1 MPIRR
6 LPPVLIDRIAAGEVV
21 ERPAA
26 VVKELME
33 NAMDAGARSVEVV
46 IHGGGRDLVRITD
59 DGCGMGPDDLAL
71 CVERHATSKLAGEDL
86 LAISTL
92 GFRGEALPSIG
103 AVAHLAIASRL
114 RGAPHA
120 FEVRVDGGAVTPP
133 RPAALGEGTRVEV
146 RDLFYAT
153 PARLKFLKSDR
164 AETAAAVDV
173 VRRLALARPDV
184 AVTLVAEDKP
194 ALVWPARAL
203 DAEGRA
209 ARLADVLGGETGRN
223 VIAVAGERG
232 GVVLEGL
239 AGLPSYSKANS
250 LSQYLFVNGRP
261 VRDKL
266 LMGAIRGAYSDLL
279 PSDRYPVLA
288 LFFSL
293 DPREVDVN
301 VHPAKTEVRFRDGG
315 NVRALIVRT
324 LTDALAARVPQTAG
338 TIADRLVML
347 ARAPELEQDA
357 TRRPL
362 PGGGAFPQPLPFA
375 ARGGYDWRASPARP
389 VEPFAPAGAVAEPG
403 RPGYAPAQLDGGAGP
418 FGQGAFDIAPPS
430 ADARADAAPLQASD
444 LDRPLGAA
452 RAQLH
457 ETYIVAQTRD
467 GLVLVDQHAA
477 HERLVYERLKAGLD
491 RDGVARQGLLIP
503 AVVDLDPADAERLA
517 DKAEELAALG
527 LVVEPFGP
535 GAVLVREV
543 PALLKDGDVAKLVR
557 DLAEHAAEWDDALPL
572 ERRLLHV
579 AATMACHGS
588 VRAGRRLKVE
598 EMNALLREMEE
609 TPNSGECNHGRP
621 TFVTLSL
628 KDVEKLFAR
637 R

>member
-1 MPIRR
+1 MSIRR

-26 VVKELME
+26 VVKELVE
-33 NAMDAGARSVEVV
+33 NALDAGARAIEVV
-46 IHGGGRDLVRITD
+46 IQGGGRRLVRVSD
-59 DGCGMGPDDLAL
+59 DGSGMGPDDLAL
-71 CVERHATSKLAGEDL
+71 CVERHATSKLQGEDL

-103 AVAHLAIASRL
+103 AVAHLAIASRPP
-114 RGAPHA
+114 GADHA
-120 FEVRVDGGAVTPP
+120 FEVRVDGGILTPP
-133 RPAALGEGTRVEV
+133 RPAALGGGTRVEV

-164 AETAAAVDV
+164 AEGAAAADV

-184 AVTLVAEDKP
+184 AFTLVLDDRAP
-194 ALVWPARAL
+194 LTFPARPL

-209 ARLADVLGGETGRN
+209 ARLADVLGADAGRN
-223 VIAVAGERG
+223 VVPVFGQRND
-232 GVVLEGL
+232 VVLEGL
-239 AGLPSYSKANS
+239 VGLPTFSKANS
-250 LSQYLFVNGRP
+250 LSQFLFVNGRP

-266 LMGAIRGAYSDLL
+266 LMGAVRAAYADLL
-279 PSDRYPVLA
+279 PSDRFPVLA
-288 LFFSL
+288 LFIDI
-293 DPREVDVN
+293 DPRDVDVN

-324 LTDALAARVPQTAG
+324 LTDALGARLPSTAATM
-338 TIADRLVML
+338 ADRLVAL
-347 ARAPELEQDA
+347 ARAPGLQGGVV
-357 TRRPL
+357 RPL
-362 PGGGAFPQPLPFA
+362 PASGGFAGSAPGAGGFAGGPSASGAFAGYRPAAPLD
-375 ARGGYDWRASPARP
+375 YDWRTSASRPA
-389 VEPFAPAGAVAEPG
+389 E
-403 RPGYAPAQLDGGAGP
+403 DG
-418 FGQGAFDIAPPS
+418 FGLGEGEQARLDIAPPS
-430 ADARADAAPLQASD
+430 ADARADAAPIAAAD

-457 ETYIVAQTRD
+457 ETYIVAQTRE

-477 HERLVYERLKAGLD
+477 HERLVYEKLKAALS

-503 AVVDLDPADAERLA
+503 VVVELDPAEADRLAER
-517 DKAEELAALG
+517 AEDLAALG
-527 LVVEPFGP
+527 LALEAFGH

-543 PALLKDGDVAKLVR
+543 PALLKDADVTRLVT

-588 VRAGRRLKVE
+588 VRAGRRLRVE

-609 TPNSGECNHGRP
+609 TPNAGECNHGRP

>member
-26 VVKELME
+26 VVKELVE
-33 NAMDAGARSVEVV
+33 NALDAGARAVEVV
-46 IHGGGRDLVRITD
+46 IDGGGRRLVRVTD
-59 DGCGMGPDDLAL
+59 DGAGMGPDDLAL
-71 CVERHATSKLAGEDL
+71 SVERHATSKLPGEDL

-103 AVAHLAIASRL
+103 AVARLAITSRPK
-114 RGAPHA
+114 GAPNG
-120 FEVRVDGGAVTPP
+120 FEIRVEGGVVSPP
-133 RPAALGEGTRVEV
+133 RPAALARGTRVEV

-164 AETAAAVDV
+164 AEAAAAADV

-184 AVTLVAEDKP
+184 AFTLAVDDRAPVTFP
-194 ALVWPARAL
+194 ACAAGADGW
-203 DAEGRA
+203 A
-209 ARLADVLGGETGRN
+209 ARIADVLGAEAGAN
-223 VIAVAGERG
+223 VIAVAGQRE

-239 AGLPSYSKANS
+239 AGLPTFSKANS
-250 LSQYLFVNGRP
+250 LSQFLFVNGRP

-266 LMGAIRGAYSDLL
+266 LMGAVRAAYADLL
-279 PSDRYPVLA
+279 PSDRHPVLA
-288 LFFSL
+288 LFFTL

-324 LTDALAARVPQTAG
+324 LKEALAARAPRTAA
-338 TIADRLVML
+338 TIADRLVAL
-347 ARAPELEQDA
+347 ARPEPASDGFAPLQ
-357 TRRPL
+357 
-362 PGGGAFPQPLPFA
+362 PGFGA
-375 ARGGYDWRASPARP
+375 ARQAAYQPPAGVPASGYGWRA
-389 VEPFAPAGAVAEPG
+389 APAPPLEGAARAEAPG
-403 RPGYAPAQLDGGAGP
+403 PRAL
-418 FGQGAFDIAPPS
+418 PS
-430 ADARADAAPLQASD
+430 ADARAYEAPVDAAD

-457 ETYIVAQTRD
+457 ETYILAQTRA

-477 HERLVYERLKAGLD
+477 HERLVYERLKAALA

-503 AVVDLDPADAERLA
+503 AVVELDAAEAAVLLERA
-517 DKAEELAALG
+517 GELSALG
-527 LVVEPFGP
+527 LDIETFGP
-535 GAVLVREV
+535 GAVLVRAV
-543 PALLKDGDVAKLVR
+543 PALLGACDAARLVR
-557 DLAEHAAEWDDALPL
+557 DLAEHAGEWDDALPL
-572 ERRLLHV
+572 ERRLLNV

-598 EMNALLREMEE
+598 EMNALLREMEA
-609 TPNSGECNHGRP
+609 TPNAGECNHGRP

-628 KDVEKLFAR
+628 TDVEKLFAR

>member
-1 MPIRR
+1 MSIRR
-6 LPPVLIDRIAAGEVV
+6 LPPVLVDRIAAGEVV

-26 VVKELME
+26 VVKELVE
-33 NAMDAGARSVEVV
+33 NALDAGARAVEVV
-46 IHGGGRDLVRITD
+46 IDGGGRRLVRVTD
-59 DGCGMGPDDLAL
+59 DGSGMGPDDLAL
-71 CVERHATSKLAGEDL
+71 CVERHATSKLPGEDL
-86 LAISTL
+86 LAIATL

-103 AVAHLAIASRL
+103 AVAHLSIASRPA
-114 RGAPHA
+114 GAAHA
-120 FEVRVDGGAVTPP
+120 FEIRVDGGVVTPP
-133 RPAALGEGTRVEV
+133 RPAALVGGTRVEV
-146 RDLFYAT
+146 RDLFFAT

-164 AETAAAVDV
+164 AEGAAASDV

-184 AVTLVAEDKP
+184 AFTLVMDERAPVVFP
-194 ALVWPARAL
+194 ACPP
-203 DAEGRA
+203 DAQGRA
-209 ARLADVLGGETGRN
+209 RRLADVLGAEAERN
-223 VIAVAGERG
+223 VVAVRGERG

-239 AGLPSYSKANS
+239 AGLPTFSRANS
-250 LSQYLFVNGRP
+250 LGQFLFVNGRP

-266 LMGAIRGAYSDLL
+266 LMGAVRAAYADLL
-279 PSDRYPVLA
+279 PSDRFPVLA

-324 LTDALAARVPQTAG
+324 LTDALGQRAPSTAATM
-338 TIADRLVML
+338 ADRLAGL
-347 ARAPELEQDA
+347 ARVAELPGPRPGGLPPGRWSQPVEDHDW
-357 TRRPL
+357 RNSSSRPL
-362 PGGGAFPQPLPFA
+362 EGFAEEAQAAFLTAPFMA
-375 ARGGYDWRASPARP
+375 
-389 VEPFAPAGAVAEPG
+389 PFMAPA
-403 RPGYAPAQLDGGAGP
+403 
-418 FGQGAFDIAPPS
+418 
-430 ADARADAAPLQASD
+430 ADARADAAPPSAAD

-477 HERLVYERLKAGLD
+477 HERLVYEKLKAALA

-503 AVVDLDPADAERLA
+503 AVVDLDPADADRLA
-517 DKAEELAALG
+517 ERAGDLVALG
-527 LVVEPFGP
+527 LVLEPFGP

-543 PALLKDGDVAKLVR
+543 PAMLKDADISRLIC

-588 VRAGRRLKVE
+588 VRAGRRLRVE

-609 TPNSGECNHGRP
+609 TPNAGECNHGRP

>member
-1 MPIRR
+1 MAIRR

-26 VVKELME
+26 VVKELVE
-33 NAMDAGARSVEVV
+33 NALDAGARAIEVV
-46 IHGGGRDLVRITD
+46 IQGGGRRLVRVTD
-59 DGCGMGPDDLAL
+59 DGGGMGPDDLAL
-71 CVERHATSKLAGEDL
+71 CVERHATSKLDGEDL

-103 AVAHLAIASRL
+103 AVAHLAITSRP
-114 RGAPHA
+114 RGAEHA
-120 FEVRVDGGAVTPP
+120 FEIRVDGGVVTPP
-133 RPAALGEGTRVEV
+133 RPAALSGGTRVEV
-146 RDLFYAT
+146 RDLFFAT

-164 AETAAAVDV
+164 AEGAAAADV

-184 AVTLVAEDKP
+184 AFTLATEEKAAVTF
-194 ALVWPARAL
+194 PARS
-203 DAEGRA
+203 DDSQGRN
-209 ARLADVLGGETGRN
+209 ARLADVLGADAGRN
-223 VIAVAGERG
+223 TIPVF
-232 GVVLEGL
+232 GVRDEVTLEGL
-239 AGLPSYSKANS
+239 VGLPTFSKANS
-250 LSQYLFVNGRP
+250 LSQFLFVNGRP

-266 LMGAIRGAYSDLL
+266 LMGAVRAAYSDLL
-279 PSDRYPVLA
+279 PSDRFPVLA
-288 LFFSL
+288 LFFVL
-293 DPREVDVN
+293 DPRDVDVN

-315 NVRALIVRT
+315 NVRALVVRT
-324 LTDALAARVPQTAG
+324 LTDALGARLPSTSATMAERLVALARVP
-338 TIADRLVML
+338 
-347 ARAPELEQDA
+347 ELEPRPAPLMVQAPRVSSFAVPRPA
-357 TRRPL
+357 TPML
-362 PGGGAFPQPLPFA
+362 D
-375 ARGGYDWRASPARP
+375 YDWRASSSRP
-389 VEPFAPAGAVAEPG
+389 ILPG
-403 RPGYAPAQLDGGAGP
+403 LGEEQADL
-418 FGQGAFDIAPPS
+418 DIAPPS
-430 ADARADAAPLQASD
+430 ADARADATPIAAGD

-477 HERLVYERLKAGLD
+477 HERLVYEKLKAALA

-503 AVVDLDPADAERLA
+503 AVVDLDPADADRLA
-517 DKAEELAALG
+517 ERAADLAALG
-527 LVVEPFGP
+527 LVLEPFGH

-543 PALLKDGDVAKLVR
+543 PALLKDADVSRLVA

-588 VRAGRRLKVE
+588 VRAGRRLRVE

-609 TPNSGECNHGRP
+609 TPNAGECNHGRP